1 MKIGVQC
8 YIFGLNYTKL
18 MSIEISNLSY
28 LIFDLG
34 GVIIDLDVEATYR
47 AFAEI
52 SGKPLGQVRDMAGNL
67 DFFKEYEKGEIDDPT
82 FRAHL
87 REELEFTG
95 PEVLLD
101 EAWNAMLGP
110 IVKERFLKLEEL
122 EGKYDLFV
130 MSNTNEIHVKRFL
143 NIAKYTSPHKT
154 FHEYFKEVYFSQEVG
169 VRKPEPQAWQ
179 VILNEHQLNPNKGL
193 FIDDNLKNIE
203 AASALGL
210 QVYHNQSVN
219 DWMKLF

>member
-1 MKIGVQC
+1 MP
-8 YIFGLNYTKL
+8 T
-18 MSIEISNLSY
+18 EISNISY
-28 LIFDLG
+28 IIFDLG
-34 GVIIDLDVEATYR
+34 GVIIDFDIDATYK

-52 SGKPLGQVRDMAGNL
+52 SGVPVDEVRAL
-67 DFFKEYEKGEIDDPT
+67 AASKEFFLQYEKGEIDDPT

-95 PEVLLD
+95 ADGLLD

-110 IVKERFLKLEEL
+110 IAKERFEKLEEL
-122 EGKYDLFV
+122 ADSYELYV

-143 NIAKYTSPHKT
+143 NIAKYTSPNKN
-154 FHEYFKEVYFSQEVG
+154 FHDYFKEVYLSQEVG
-169 VRKPEPQAWQ
+169 ARKPELKAWQ
-179 VILNEHQLNPNKGL
+179 VILNDHQLSAEQGL
-193 FIDDNLKNIE
+193 FIDDNLNNIN
-203 AASALGL
+203 AAKSLGL